1 MNPLGLYAPG
11 TSPLHRTPAGP
22 KLLGLMVFVTVVVI
36 LGTVPWLAGACG
48 VAALGYLVARP
59 PWTRVWQVLRL
70 LIVLAVLVG
79 GLQLWLVG
87 LEPALVTVLR
97 LVAALAAANLFTL
110 TTRIDA
116 VVAAVEHG
124 LGPLRRFGVRPEQL
138 GLLVG
143 LTVQAVGTL
152 AAIAGSVREAAVAR
166 GAGRSPTAFAV
177 PFVVRTLR
185 HADELGEALAARG
198 IGDTANDADGDS
210 GDTGDTGDTDGP
222 ADHRAPGAAR

>member
-1 MNPLGLYAPG
+1 VNPLGLYVPG
-11 TSPLHRTPAGP
+11 TSPVHRAPAGP
-22 KLLGLMVFVTVVVI
+22 KLLVLLVFVTLVVVRRE
-36 LGTVPWLAGACG
+36 VWWLTGACG
-48 VAALGYLVARP
+48 LAALGFAVAHP
-59 PWTRVWQVLRL
+59 PWGRVWQVLRL
-70 LIVLAVLVG
+70 LLVLAVFVG

-87 LEPALVTVLR
+87 AQAAAVTVLS

-116 VVAAVEHG
+116 VVAAVERG
-124 LGPLRRFGVRPEQL
+124 LGPLRRFGVRPERL

-185 HADELGEALAARG
+185 HADELGEALTARG
-198 IGDTANDADGDS
+198 VGDEDEERTA
-210 GDTGDTGDTDGP
+210 
-222 ADHRAPGAAR
+222 